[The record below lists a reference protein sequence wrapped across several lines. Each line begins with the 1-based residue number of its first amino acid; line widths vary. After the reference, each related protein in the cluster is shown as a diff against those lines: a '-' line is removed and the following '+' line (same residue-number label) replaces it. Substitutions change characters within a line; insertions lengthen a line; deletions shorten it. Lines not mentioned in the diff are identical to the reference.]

1 MSGAEEFLPE
11 RRNLTA
17 LRAAAAD
24 CQGCELHGPATQ
36 TVFGAG
42 PASARLVFVG
52 EQPGDQEDKAGKPF
66 VGPAGHLF
74 DRALA
79 DAGLDDVPRY
89 VTNAVKHFR
98 FTRAENGTRRI
109 HQAPTRGQLRACL
122 PWLTAELA
130 VVRPDLVICLGASA
144 AHAVLGPDL
153 RLTHHRGEV
162 FGAPESMPGS
172 WQVAATVHP
181 SSVLRSPDREQSYRD
196 FVDDLVRMTRDLP
209 GSRGA

>member
-1 MSGAEEFLPE
+1 MGAEDFLPE
-11 RRNLTA
+11 RLSLTT
-17 LRAAAAD
+17 LRRAAAD
-24 CQGCELHGPATQ
+24 CTGCELHGPATQ

-42 PASARLVFVG
+42 QATARLVFVG

-79 DAGLDDVPRY
+79 DAGLDEVPRY

-98 FTRAENGTRRI
+98 FTRASNSARRI

-122 PWLTAELA
+122 PWLTAELR
-130 VVRPDLVICLGASA
+130 VVRPELVICLGASA
-144 AHAVLGPDL
+144 AHALLGPDF
-153 RLTHHRGEV
+153 RLTQHRGEV
-162 FGAPESMPGS
+162 FDASASMPGP

-181 SSVLRSPDREQSYRD
+181 SSVLRSPDRDKSYRE
-196 FVDDLVRMTRDLP
+196 FVDDLVRMSGQLA